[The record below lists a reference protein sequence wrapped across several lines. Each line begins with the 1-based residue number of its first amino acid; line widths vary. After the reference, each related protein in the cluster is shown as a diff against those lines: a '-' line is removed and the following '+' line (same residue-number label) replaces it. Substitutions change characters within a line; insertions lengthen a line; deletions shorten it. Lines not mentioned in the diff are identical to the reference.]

1 MFLNNITKIF
11 LFVLVCISF
20 PHVNYATTH
29 QVEAD
34 LVVQLDDPHIQ
45 IGSNFFGEELLIF
58 GAFNNSD
65 LSKSDII
72 VKVTGTRK
80 SVSVR
85 GKVKKYGIWVN
96 SDNTLVDSVPGY
108 YAIYSNRNI
117 ERIASKNFL
126 EENQIGL
133 KYIKFTAGK
142 QNQLQNIYREIIKKN
157 KEDGIFIEKYT
168 GVRIIGDKLFR
179 ASVELPKDINEGT
192 YEVSIYF
199 FEDQEL
205 IDRDVSSVFV
215 NKTLAGKYIYTQANE
230 RPLLY
235 GIICVIIAWIA
246 GLLVAGLSR
255 VR

>member
-11 LFVLVCISF
+11 LFLLACMSI

-108 YAIYSNRNI
+108 YAIYSL
-117 ERIASKNFL
+117 S
-126 EENQIGL
+126 
-133 KYIKFTAGK
+133 
-142 QNQLQNIYREIIKKN
+142 
-157 KEDGIFIEKYT
+157 
-168 GVRIIGDKLFR
+168 
-179 ASVELPKDINEGT
+179 
-192 YEVSIYF
+192 
-199 FEDQEL
+199 L
-205 IDRDVSSVFV
+205 IH
-215 NKTLAGKYIYTQANE
+215 I
-230 RPLLY
+230 
-235 GIICVIIAWIA
+235 
-246 GLLVAGLSR
+246 
-255 VR
+255 